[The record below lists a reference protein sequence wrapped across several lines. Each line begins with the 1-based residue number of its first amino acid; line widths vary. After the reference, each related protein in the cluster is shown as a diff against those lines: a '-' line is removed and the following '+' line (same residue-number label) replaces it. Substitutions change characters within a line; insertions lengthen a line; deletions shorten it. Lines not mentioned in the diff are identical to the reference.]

1 MADVALVGFPNAGKS
16 TFISVI
22 SAAKPKIADYPFT
35 TLEPNLGVVKLDDDT
50 DFVVA
55 DIPGLIEG
63 ASEGRGLGH
72 QFLRHV
78 ERARVMCVMVD
89 LASVD
94 EVPPAEQERILLH
107 ELAEYRPELLER
119 PRIVVGTK
127 ADAIQADDL
136 ATLGWDGPIM
146 SAITHQGVSE
156 VVGTL
161 ASLVH
166 EARQASVGPGGVV
179 VLRPDASG
187 ALVERIGDGEFR
199 LVGRDVE
206 RVVALN
212 DVTTPEALSYIDFR
226 LERLGVPKMLAKAGA
241 QEGDVIWIGEFSF
254 DYQPD
259 SLTTAEPDMRVVAK
273 IGTASITDDRGAID
287 GEAITKLC
295 GEVAAL
301 RARGHEIIVV
311 SSGAVAAGVLAVG
324 LPHRPSD
331 MATLQAISAAGQGRL
346 VEAYNAALSRHGLVA
361 AQVLLDP
368 YDFVDRT
375 QYLHARRT
383 LVRLLELGCI
393 PVINEN
399 DAIANHELRYGDND
413 RLAAL
418 VANSVGADLLVLLT
432 DTDGVY
438 TADPRRDPSA
448 RLVAR
453 VTADDPLLSIAANS
467 NGSGR
472 GSGGMASKLTAA
484 RIASWSG
491 IRSVIA
497 RAAAPDVLARAVGGA
512 PGDAGAPV
520 GTTFDAH
527 ARTLPARKL
536 WIAFAAEVEGT
547 LQVDAGAERALLD
560 GPRSLLPAGVVAA
573 TGSFVVGDTVDIVG
587 PSGRPFARGMVAVDA
602 RAISSIAGM
611 RTHDLPPEVA
621 HEVVH
626 RDDLVVLP

>member
-1 MADVALVGFPNAGKS
+1 
-16 TFISVI
+16 
-22 SAAKPKIADYPFT
+22 
-35 TLEPNLGVVKLDDDT
+35 
-50 DFVVA
+50 
-55 DIPGLIEG
+55 
-63 ASEGRGLGH
+63 
-72 QFLRHV
+72 
-78 ERARVMCVMVD
+78 
-89 LASVD
+89 
-94 EVPPAEQERILLH
+94 
-107 ELAEYRPELLER
+107 
-119 PRIVVGTK
+119 
-127 ADAIQADDL
+127 
-136 ATLGWDGPIM
+136 
-146 SAITHQGVSE
+146 
-156 VVGTL
+156 
-161 ASLVH
+161 
-166 EARQASVGPGGVV
+166 
-179 VLRPDASG
+179 
-187 ALVERIGDGEFR
+187 
-199 LVGRDVE
+199 
-206 RVVALN
+206 
-212 DVTTPEALSYIDFR
+212 
-226 LERLGVPKMLAKAGA
+226 
-241 QEGDVIWIGEFSF
+241 
-254 DYQPD
+254 
-259 SLTTAEPDMRVVAK
+259 MRVVAK

-287 GEAITKLC
+287 GDAITKLC

-301 RARGHEIIVV
+301 RAQGHEIIVV

-324 LPHRPSD
+324 LPSRPSD

-346 VEAYNAALSRHGLVA
+346 VEAYNAALAQHGLVG

-383 LVRLLELGCI
+383 LVRLLELGCV

-448 RLVAR
+448 QLVAR
-453 VTADDPLLSIAANS
+453 VAADDPLLAIAANR

-497 RAAAPDVLARAVGGA
+497 RAAAPDVLVRAVSGG
-512 PGDAGAPV
+512 PGDAGESPV

-527 ARTLPARKL
+527 ARALPARKL

-547 LQVDAGAERALLD
+547 LEVDAGAERAITE

-587 PSGRPFARGMVAVDA
+587 PSGRPFARGMVAVDS
-602 RAISSIAGM
+602 RAIASIAGM
-611 RTHDLPPEVA
+611 RTHDLPSEIA